1 MSYIWE
7 KEVESIDWNK
17 VKFVDGTEKEF
28 TPKQMEYIVTEEPK
42 DLTQFRDLVTY
53 NIAEE
58 LIAVLREHNMRKW
71 DLDTV
76 LNLIVS
82 SFNNKFL
89 IAIGKNFGTYEEG
102 KHPAYFEENIT
113 MSHLFTN
120 N

>member
-7 KEVESIDWNK
+7 KEVQTIEGTK
-17 VKFVDGTEKEF
+17 VTFVDGPEKEF
-28 TPKQMEYIVTEEPK
+28 TPKQLEYIVTSEQK
-42 DLTQFRDLVTY
+42 DATQYRDLVTF

-82 SFNNKFL
+82 SFNHKFL
-89 IAIGKNFGTYEEG
+89 VAIGKKFGTYEEG

-113 MSHLFTN
+113 MSDLFN
-120 N
+120 

>member
-7 KEVESIDWNK
+7 KEIQTIEGTK
-17 VKFVDGTEKEF
+17 VTFVDGTEKVF
-28 TPKQMEYIVTEEPK
+28 TPKQIEYVVTDEMK
-42 DLTQFRDLVTY
+42 DATQFHDLVTF

-58 LIAVLREHNMRKW
+58 LLWVLKTHNMRKW

-89 IAIGKNFGTYEEG
+89 IAIGKKFGTFEEG
-102 KHPAYFEENIT
+102 KHASYFEENIT
-113 MSHLFTN
+113 MSDLFN
-120 N
+120 